1 MQTKEVRHRSP
12 EELPEISG
20 QPDGNNRRGRGDRK
34 SRARQNK
41 WKRDR
46 DEAVADAVWQNEKE
60 ERDRVCRIA
69 LAHTAAI
76 D

>member
-1 MQTKEVRHRSP
+1 MATTDADVATENP
-12 EELPEISG
+12 
-20 QPDGNNRRGRGDRK
+20 
-34 SRARQNK
+34 ARQNK